1 MKNKKKFLVIG
12 NPIKHS
18 LSPQLHKYWFGKNK
32 INSEYKKLKIDQ
44 KQIKKILDKIR
55 KKQIEGINVTIP
67 FKNSVI
73 KYLDI
78 LEGDAKKT
86 SSVNTIYL
94 RKQKLIGDN
103 TDVYGFAFGILKKI
117 KSKIKAAG
125 IIGAGGVTSSI
136 ILALIKKGVRKIYI
150 TNRTFSKLK
159 VFKKKFRGIIFPIR
173 WNEHLKVFREVQI
186 LINVS
191 SLGMQGQK
199 DLKFDFSTFNKK
211 INVVDI
217 VYNPENTKFLRDA
230 RRYGHKAFSGLDMF
244 VYQAQKAFYIWNKKK
259 PKITNVIYK
268 KLRKL
273 IND

>member
-32 INSEYKKLKIDQ
+32 INAEYKKLKIDK

-67 FKNSVI
+67 FKNSAI
-73 KYLDI
+73 KYLDL

-159 VFKKKFRGIIFPIR
+159 IFKKKFRGIIFPVR

>member
-32 INSEYKKLKIDQ
+32 INAEYKKLKIDQ

-159 VFKKKFRGIIFPIR
+159 VFKKKFKGIIFPIR
-173 WNEHLKVFREVQI
+173 WNEHLKAFREVQI

-191 SLGMQGQK
+191 SLGMKGQK
-199 DLKFDFSTFNKK
+199 DLKFDFSIFNKK

-244 VYQAQKAFYIWNKKK
+244 VHQAQKAFYIWNKKK

>member
-1 MKNKKKFLVIG
+1 MEILLNILYL
-12 NPIKHS
+12 
-18 LSPQLHKYWFGKNK
+18 LSFIKYWFGKNK
-32 INSEYKKLKIDQ
+32 INAEYKKLKIDQ

-159 VFKKKFRGIIFPIR
+159 VFKKKFKGIIFPIR

-199 DLKFDFSTFNKK
+199 DLKFDFSIFNKK

-259 PKITNVIYK
+259 PKITNDIYK

>member
-18 LSPQLHKYWFGKNK
+18 LSPQLHQYWFGKNK
-32 INSEYKKLKIDQ
+32 INAEYKKLKIDQ

-159 VFKKKFRGIIFPIR
+159 VFKKKFRGIIFPVR

-259 PKITNVIYK
+259 PKITNDIYK

>member
-32 INSEYKKLKIDQ
+32 INAEYKKLKIDQ
-44 KQIKKILDKIR
+44 KLIKKILDKIR

-159 VFKKKFRGIIFPIR
+159 VFKKKFKGTIFPIR
-173 WNEHLKVFREVQI
+173 WNEHLKAFKEVQI

-217 VYNPENTKFLRDA
+217 VYNPENTKLLRDA

>member
-18 LSPQLHKYWFGKNK
+18 LSPQLHQYWFGKNK

-159 VFKKKFRGIIFPIR
+159 VFKKKFRGIIFPVR

>member
-32 INSEYKKLKIDQ
+32 INAEYKKLKIDQ

-159 VFKKKFRGIIFPIR
+159 VFKKKFRGIIFPVR

-259 PKITNVIYK
+259 PKITNIIYK

>member
-18 LSPQLHKYWFGKNK
+18 LSPQLHQYWFGKNK
-32 INSEYKKLKIDQ
+32 INAEYKKLKIDQ

-55 KKQIEGINVTIP
+55 KKQVEGINVTIP

-94 RKQKLIGDN
+94 RKQNLIGDN

-136 ILALIKKGVRKIYI
+136 ILALIKKGVKKIYI

-159 VFKKKFRGIIFPIR
+159 VFKKKFRGIIFPVR

-230 RRYGHKAFSGLDMF
+230 RRYGHKTFSGLDMF

-259 PKITNVIYK
+259 PKITNDIYK

>member
-32 INSEYKKLKIDQ
+32 INAEYKKLKIDQ

-159 VFKKKFRGIIFPIR
+159 VFKKKFRGIIFPVR
-173 WNEHLKVFREVQI
+173 WNEHSKAFREVQI

-199 DLKFDFSTFNKK
+199 DLKFDFSIFNKK

-259 PKITNVIYK
+259 PKITNIIYK

>member
-18 LSPQLHKYWFGKNK
+18 LSPQLHQYWFNKNK

-44 KQIKKILDKIR
+44 KQIKEILDKIR
-55 KKQIEGINVTIP
+55 KNQIEGVNVTIP

-159 VFKKKFRGIIFPIR
+159 VFKKKFRGIIFPVR

-199 DLKFDFSTFNKK
+199 DLKFDFSIFNKK

-259 PKITNVIYK
+259 PKITNDIYK

>member
-1 MKNKKKFLVIG
+1 MINKKKFLVIG

-159 VFKKKFRGIIFPIR
+159 VFKKKFKGIIFPIR

-259 PKITNVIYK
+259 PKITNDIYK

>member
-1 MKNKKKFLVIG
+1 MKNKKNFLVIG

-18 LSPQLHKYWFGKNK
+18 LSPQLHQYWFGKNK

-55 KKQIEGINVTIP
+55 KKRVEGINVTIP

-159 VFKKKFRGIIFPIR
+159 VFKKKFRGIIFPVR

>member
-32 INSEYKKLKIDQ
+32 INAEYKKLKIDQ

-67 FKNSVI
+67 FKNNVI

-117 KSKIKAAG
+117 KNKIKAAG

-159 VFKKKFRGIIFPIR
+159 VFKKKFKGIIFPIR
-173 WNEHLKVFREVQI
+173 WNEHLKVFKEVQI

-259 PKITNVIYK
+259 PKITNDIYK

>member
-32 INSEYKKLKIDQ
+32 INAEYKKLKIDQ

-159 VFKKKFRGIIFPIR
+159 VFKKKFRGIIFPVR

-230 RRYGHKAFSGLDMF
+230 RRYGHKAFSGLGMF

-259 PKITNVIYK
+259 PKITKVIYK

>member
-1 MKNKKKFLVIG
+1 MKNKKIFLVIG

-32 INSEYKKLKIDQ
+32 INAEYKKLKIDQ

-55 KKQIEGINVTIP
+55 KKQIVGINVTIP

-159 VFKKKFRGIIFPIR
+159 VFKKKFKGIIFPIR
-173 WNEHLKVFREVQI
+173 WNEHLRAFREVQI

-191 SLGMQGQK
+191 SLGMKGQK
-199 DLKFDFSTFNKK
+199 DLKFDFSAFNKK

-259 PKITNVIYK
+259 PKITNIIYK

>member
-18 LSPQLHKYWFGKNK
+18 LSPQLHQYWFGKNK
-32 INSEYKKLKIDQ
+32 INAEYKKLKIDQ

-94 RKQKLIGDN
+94 RKQNLIGDN

-159 VFKKKFRGIIFPIR
+159 VFKKKFRGIIFPVR

-259 PKITNVIYK
+259 PKITNDIHK

>member
-18 LSPQLHKYWFGKNK
+18 LSPQLHQYWFGKNK
-32 INSEYKKLKIDQ
+32 INAEYKKLKIDQ

-55 KKQIEGINVTIP
+55 KKQVEGINVTIP

-94 RKQKLIGDN
+94 RKQNLIGDN

-136 ILALIKKGVRKIYI
+136 ILALIKKGVKKIYI

-159 VFKKKFRGIIFPIR
+159 VFKKKFRGIIFPVR

-199 DLKFDFSTFNKK
+199 DLKFDFSIFNKK

-230 RRYGHKAFSGLDMF
+230 RRYGHKTFSGLDMF

-259 PKITNVIYK
+259 PKITNDIYK

>member
-32 INSEYKKLKIDQ
+32 INAEYKKLKIDQ

-159 VFKKKFRGIIFPIR
+159 VFKKKFGGIIFPVR
-173 WNEHLKVFREVQI
+173 WNEHLKAFREVQI

-199 DLKFDFSTFNKK
+199 DLKFDFSIFNKK

-259 PKITNVIYK
+259 PKITNIIYK

>member
-32 INSEYKKLKIDQ
+32 INAEYKKLKIDQ

-159 VFKKKFRGIIFPIR
+159 VFKKKFRGIIFPVR

-230 RRYGHKAFSGLDMF
+230 HRYGHKTFSGLDMF

>member
-32 INSEYKKLKIDQ
+32 INAEYKKLKIDQ

-55 KKQIEGINVTIP
+55 KKQVEGINVTIP

-159 VFKKKFRGIIFPIR
+159 VFKKKFRGIIFPVR
-173 WNEHLKVFREVQI
+173 WNEHSKVFREVQI

-191 SLGMQGQK
+191 SLGMKGQK
-199 DLKFDFSTFNKK
+199 DLKFDFSIFNKK

-259 PKITNVIYK
+259 PKITDDIYK

>member
-32 INSEYKKLKIDQ
+32 INAEYKKLKIDQ

-159 VFKKKFRGIIFPIR
+159 VFKKKFKGIIFPIR
-173 WNEHLKVFREVQI
+173 WNEYLKEFREVQI

-191 SLGMQGQK
+191 SLGMKGQK
-199 DLKFDFSTFNKK
+199 DLKFDFSIFNKK

-230 RRYGHKAFSGLDMF
+230 RRYGHKTFSGLDMF
-244 VYQAQKAFYIWNKKK
+244 VYQAQKAFYIWNKKR
-259 PKITNVIYK
+259 PKITNIIYK

>member
-32 INSEYKKLKIDQ
+32 INAEYKKLKIDQ

-159 VFKKKFRGIIFPIR
+159 VFKKKFRGIIFPVR

-230 RRYGHKAFSGLDMF
+230 RRYGHKTFSGLDMF

>member
-1 MKNKKKFLVIG
+1 MKNKKLFLVIG

-18 LSPQLHKYWFGKNK
+18 LSPQLHQYWFDKNK
-32 INSEYKKLKIDQ
+32 INSEYKKLKIDH
-44 KQIKKILDKIR
+44 KKIKEILNKIR
-55 KKQIEGINVTIP
+55 KKKIEGINVTTP
-67 FKNSVI
+67 FKKNVI

-94 RKQKLIGDN
+94 RKKKLIGDN
-103 TDVYGFAFGILKKI
+103 TDVYGFTFGILKKI
-117 KSKIKAAG
+117 KSKIKVAG

-136 ILALIKKGVRKIYI
+136 VLALIKKGIRKIYI

-159 VFKKKFRGIIFPIR
+159 VLKKKFKGMIFPIK
-173 WNEHLKVFREVQI
+173 WNNHLKVFNKVQI

-199 DLKFDFSTFNKK
+199 NLKFDFSIFDKK
-211 INVVDI
+211 INVVDV
-217 VYNPENTKFLRDA
+217 VYNPENTRFLRDA
-230 RRYGHKAFSGLDMF
+230 HRNGHKTFSGLDMF
-244 VYQAQKAFYIWNKKK
+244 IYQAQKAFYIWNKKK
-259 PKITNVIYK
+259 PKVTNVIYK
-268 KLRKL
+268 KLRKI

>member
-18 LSPQLHKYWFGKNK
+18 LSPQLHQYWFGKNK
-32 INSEYKKLKIDQ
+32 INSQYKKLKIDQ
-44 KQIKKILDKIR
+44 RQIKEILNKIR

-159 VFKKKFRGIIFPIR
+159 VFKKKFRGIIFPTR
-173 WNEHLKVFREVQI
+173 WNEHLKAFKEVQI

-199 DLKFDFSTFNKK
+199 DLKFDFSIFNKK

-217 VYNPENTKFLRDA
+217 VYNPENTEFLRDA
-230 RRYGHKAFSGLDMF
+230 RRYGHKAFTGLDMF

-259 PKITNVIYK
+259 PKITNDIYK

>member
-32 INSEYKKLKIDQ
+32 INAEYKKLKIDQ

-55 KKQIEGINVTIP
+55 KKQIEGINVTMP

-159 VFKKKFRGIIFPIR
+159 VFKKKFRGIIFPVR

-199 DLKFDFSTFNKK
+199 DLKFDFSIFNKK

-259 PKITNVIYK
+259 PKITNDIYK

>member
-18 LSPQLHKYWFGKNK
+18 LSPQLHKYWFVKNK
-32 INSEYKKLKIDQ
+32 INAEYKKIKIDQ

-159 VFKKKFRGIIFPIR
+159 VFKKKFGGIIFPVR
-173 WNEHLKVFREVQI
+173 WNEHSKVFREVQI

-199 DLKFDFSTFNKK
+199 DLKFDFSIFNKK

-230 RRYGHKAFSGLDMF
+230 RRYGHKTFSGLDMF

-259 PKITNVIYK
+259 PKITNIIYK

>member
-18 LSPQLHKYWFGKNK
+18 LSPQLHQYWFGKNK
-32 INSEYKKLKIDQ
+32 INAEYKKLKIDQ

-94 RKQKLIGDN
+94 RKQNLIGDN

-136 ILALIKKGVRKIYI
+136 ILALIKKGVKKIYI

-159 VFKKKFRGIIFPIR
+159 VFKKKFKGIIFPIR

-259 PKITNVIYK
+259 PKITNDIYK

>member
-32 INSEYKKLKIDQ
+32 INAEYKKLKIDQ

-117 KSKIKAAG
+117 KSKIKVAG

-159 VFKKKFRGIIFPIR
+159 IFKKKFNGIIFPIR
-173 WNEHLKVFREVQI
+173 WNEHLKSFKEVQI

>member
-1 MKNKKKFLVIG
+1 MINKKIFLVIG
-12 NPIKHS
+12 NPIKQS

-32 INSEYKKLKIDQ
+32 INAEYKKLKIDQ
-44 KQIKKILDKIR
+44 KLIKKILDKIR

-73 KYLDI
+73 KYLDT

-159 VFKKKFRGIIFPIR
+159 VFKKKFKGIILPVR
-173 WNEHLKVFREVQI
+173 WNEHLKAFRQVQI

-199 DLKFDFSTFNKK
+199 DLKFDFSIFSKK

-244 VYQAQKAFYIWNKKK
+244 VYQAQRAFYIWNKKK

>member
-32 INSEYKKLKIDQ
+32 INAEYKKLKIDQ
-44 KQIKKILDKIR
+44 KLIKKILDKIR

-78 LEGDAKKT
+78 LEGDAKKI

-94 RKQKLIGDN
+94 KKQKLIGDN

-117 KSKIKAAG
+117 KSKIKVAG

-173 WNEHLKVFREVQI
+173 WNEHLKAFKEVQI

-191 SLGMQGQK
+191 SLGMRGQK
-199 DLKFDFSTFNKK
+199 DLKFDFSIFNKK

>member
-18 LSPQLHKYWFGKNK
+18 LSPQIHQYWFGKNK

-86 SSVNTIYL
+86 FSVNTIYL

-125 IIGAGGVTSSI
+125 IVGAGGVTSSI

-159 VFKKKFRGIIFPIR
+159 ILKKKFNGIIFPIR
-173 WNEHLKVFREVQI
+173 WNEHLKAFKEVQI

-199 DLKFDFSTFNKK
+199 DLKFDFSIFNKK

-230 RRYGHKAFSGLDMF
+230 RRYGHKTFSGLDMF

-259 PKITNVIYK
+259 PKITNDIYK

>member
-117 KSKIKAAG
+117 KSKIKVAG
-125 IIGAGGVTSSI
+125 IIGAGGVTSSV

-159 VFKKKFRGIIFPIR
+159 VFKKKFRGIIFPVR

-199 DLKFDFSTFNKK
+199 DLKFDFSIFNKK

-259 PKITNVIYK
+259 PKITNDIYK

>member
-1 MKNKKKFLVIG
+1 MINKKKFLVIG

-159 VFKKKFRGIIFPIR
+159 VFKKKFKGIIFPIR
-173 WNEHLKVFREVQI
+173 WNEHLKTFKEVQI